1 MNDIR
6 QEKKVLHWL
15 ETVKAA
21 GSKVQSLEC
30 LSEIRKKDNSL
41 LFALLDTK
49 TVSPEGNPLPGIVFI
64 RGHACVVVPCLRNR
78 KTNEERFLIVKQHR
92 IGNGQLTVEF
102 PAGMLDESTDDPL
115 GVAVRELEEETGL
128 SVGREEIFKLSD
140 GPLYSSPGATDE
152 AIFFFGCIKEI
163 DDEQFCA
170 FKGKKCGNSHE
181 TEFITVELALQEEIL
196 TKCTSIQVMVGLY
209 LFNRYT
215 KQIRYTL

>member
-6 QEKKVLHWL
+6 QEKKVFHWL
-15 ETVKAA
+15 ETVKKA

-64 RGHACVVVPCLRNR
+64 RGHACVIVPCLRNR

-128 SVGREEIFKLSD
+128 AVGKEEIFKLSD

-163 DDEQFCA
+163 DDEQFRA

-196 TKCTSIQVMVGLY
+196 AACTSIQVMVGLY